1 MIKDY
6 AKRLSGSS
14 AGRQS
19 IGRGRGRDEGKMLK
33 AVGLIVVSAML
44 VGVAVS
50 FWLGWKIR
58 ADLDALSRDS
68 RIRKQLTVV
77 NRSLIAQRDE
87 LLTKEKIEEAAAH
100 IGLYQPSAKQI
111 RRP

>member
-6 AKRLSGSS
+6 AKRLPKSA
-14 AGRQS
+14 AGRRNM
-19 IGRGRGRDEGKMLK
+19 GRGQGDDGKVLK

-58 ADLDALSRDS
+58 TDLDALSRDS

-77 NRSLIAQRDE
+77 NRSLTAERDE
-87 LLTKEKIEEAAAH
+87 LLTDEKIEAAAAG
-100 IGLYQPSAKQI
+100 IGLFRPTVGQI